1 MMDFS
6 LPALALV
13 PIATFAF
20 ATSITPGPNNI
31 MLAASGVNFGFART
45 VPHLLGVSAGF
56 ALLAALCALG
66 LGAFILA
73 MPAAHLSLKALGS
86 AYLLYY
92 AWQLRAL
99 SLDSRDAAVA
109 TPMTFGAAVLFQF
122 VNPKAWVMAVTG
134 AAAFMPTTEPMASA
148 ALLLSAVFAGVNFP
162 CITAWVVLGSVLRSL
177 LTEPRHL
184 RLFSGLLVVLTVYSA
199 VAIWL

>member
-1 MMDFS
+1 MSME
-6 LPALALV
+6 LAFA
-13 PIATFAF
+13 PIALFAF

-56 ALLAALCALG
+56 ALLAVLCALG

-73 MPAAHLSLKALGS
+73 LPAAHLSLKLLGS

-99 SLDSRDAAVA
+99 SLDSRDATAA
-109 TPMTFGAAVLFQF
+109 QPMSFGAAALFQF
-122 VNPKAWVMAVTG
+122 ANPKAWVMAVTG
-134 AAAFMPTTEPMASA
+134 AAAFMPTGQPLVVA
-148 ALLLSAVFAGVNFP
+148 ALLLSAVFAGVNLP
-162 CITAWVVLGSVLRSL
+162 CIAAWALLGALLRKAL
-177 LTEPRHL
+177 ADPVQL
-184 RLFSGLLVVLTVYSA
+184 RVFSMVLVVLTVYSA
-199 VAIWL
+199 MAIWF

>member
-1 MMDFS
+1 MD
-6 LPALALV
+6 LPFATFAFAPV
-13 PIATFAF
+13 ATFAF

-66 LGAFILA
+66 LGTVILA
-73 MPAAHLSLKALGS
+73 IPGAHLSLKAMGS

-92 AWQLRAL
+92 AWQLRAI
-99 SLDSRDAAVA
+99 SLDGQDADAAA
-109 TPMTFGAAVLFQF
+109 PMSFGSAALFQF
-122 VNPKAWVMAVTG
+122 ANPKAWVMAVTG
-134 AAAFMPTTEPMASA
+134 AAAFMPTTQPAAPS

-162 CITAWVVLGSVLRSL
+162 CIAAWAVLGALLRSL
-177 LTEPRHL
+177 LTDPARL
-184 RLFSGLLVVLTVYSA
+184 RIFSALLVVLTIYSA
-199 VAIWL
+199 ASVWM

>member
-1 MMDFS
+1 MEVPF
-6 LPALALV
+6 ATFAFA

-45 VPHLLGVSAGF
+45 VPHLFGVSAGF

-92 AWQLRAL
+92 AWRLRAI
-99 SLDSRDAAVA
+99 SLDGREAATA
-109 TPMTFGAAVLFQF
+109 APMSFIAAALFQF
-122 VNPKAWVMAVTG
+122 ANPKAWVMAVTG
-134 AAAFMPTTEPMASA
+134 AAAFMPTSEPVVPA

-162 CITAWVVLGSVLRSL
+162 CLAAWAVLGASLRSL
-177 LTEPRHL
+177 LTDPARL
-184 RLFSGLLVVLTVYSA
+184 SLFSSVLVVLTIYSA
-199 VAIWL
+199 GAIWL

>member
-1 MMDFS
+1 MIEFAFA
-6 LPALALV
+6 PVA
-13 PIATFAF
+13 IFAF

-73 MPAAHLSLKALGS
+73 VPGAHLSLKALGS

-92 AWQLRAL
+92 AWQLRAI
-99 SLDSRDAAVA
+99 SLDGRSGTTAL
-109 TPMTFGAAVLFQF
+109 PMSFGAAALFQF
-122 VNPKAWVMAVTG
+122 ANPKAWVMAVTG
-134 AAAFMPTTEPMASA
+134 AAAFMPATQPVAPA
-148 ALLLSAVFAGVNFP
+148 ALLLSAVFAGVNLP
-162 CITAWVVLGSVLRSL
+162 CIATWAALGALLRSL
-177 LTEPRHL
+177 LTDPTRL
-184 RLFSGLLVVLTVYSA
+184 RMFSTLLVILTIYSA